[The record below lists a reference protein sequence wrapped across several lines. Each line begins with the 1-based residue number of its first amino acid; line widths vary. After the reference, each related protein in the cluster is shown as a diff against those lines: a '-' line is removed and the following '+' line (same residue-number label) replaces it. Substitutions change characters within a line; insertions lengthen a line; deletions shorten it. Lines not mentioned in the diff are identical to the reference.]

1 MTSVHDKNDIIQ
13 LVEESCQHHNGLKL
27 TEKTDSHA
35 GRWWM
40 VGSPRSPRVAGVSAP
55 DRAAAPQRAA
65 NIAAKGTGDGR
76 RTQKYLGS
84 SRPLLAS
91 QKLIRIGS
99 TKCQDIGMM
108 IQDAAVIINPQIHSL
123 SSSAHGIHAVLMN
136 TKPSVPPII
145 LLPFSKGVAAPTL
158 RAVAGGCSNSKC
170 WQ

>member
-1 MTSVHDKNDIIQ
+1 MVDGWFPEIP
-13 LVEESCQHHNGLKL
+13 ESCRRVGAGPGSCAATRRQHRGQGNRRWEEKENTEIFGLV
-27 TEKTDSHA
+27 T
-35 GRWWM
+35 
-40 VGSPRSPRVAGVSAP
+40 
-55 DRAAAPQRAA
+55 
-65 NIAAKGTGDGR
+65 
-76 RTQKYLGS
+76 

-158 RAVAGGCSNSKC
+158 CAVAGGCSNSKC

>member
-1 MTSVHDKNDIIQ
+1 MPAD
-13 LVEESCQHHNGLKL
+13 
-27 TEKTDSHA
+27 
-35 GRWWM
+35 
-40 VGSPRSPRVAGVSAP
+40 GSPRSPRVAGVSAP

-65 NIAAKGTGDGR
+65 NIAAKGTGDGRRR

-123 SSSAHGIHAVLMN
+123 SSSAHGIH
-136 TKPSVPPII
+136 SVPDEHKTISATNYSLAIFKGCGCPHPPRSCWW
-145 LLPFSKGVAAPTL
+145 LL
-158 RAVAGGCSNSKC
+158 
-170 WQ
+170 